1 MAKAGLNLEKVL
13 QAATTIVDA
22 EGLGCLTIAL
32 LATSLGVKPP
42 SLYNHIASLDRLKDA
57 LTHRAVLL
65 LLDNSRD
72 SLAGV
77 AGQEALNA
85 LGHSQRQFARE
96 HPGLW
101 AAMQLPLAGWNEA
114 TQNAADA
121 YLNLVLAVLR
131 GYGATGDNAV
141 HAARV
146 LRASLRGF
154 IDLEL
159 GGGFGLPQ
167 NVDVSFSILLKMMH
181 TSLKSYKNGVG
192 ETVRQK
198 QGSLG

>member
-1 MAKAGLNLEKVL
+1 MARAGLNLERVL
-13 QAATTIVDA
+13 QAAATIVDA
-22 EGLGCLTIAL
+22 EGLECLTIAQ

-42 SLYNHIASLDRLKDA
+42 SLYNHVASLDRLKDA

-65 LLDNSRD
+65 LLDSSRD

-77 AGQEALNA
+77 AGQDALNA
-85 LGHSQRQFARE
+85 LGHSQRQFARA

-101 AAMQLPLAGWNEA
+101 ATMQLPITGWGEA
-114 TQNAADA
+114 TQSAADA
-121 YLNLVLAVLR
+121 YLSLVLAVLR
-131 GYGATGDNAV
+131 GYGATGDSAV

-146 LRASLRGF
+146 IRASLRGF

-167 NVDVSFSILLKMMH
+167 DVDVSFSILLKMMH
-181 TSLKSYKNGVG
+181 TSLKSYKT
-192 ETVRQK
+192 E
-198 QGSLG
+198 LGKRSRKK

>member
-1 MAKAGLNLEKVL
+1 MARAGLNLERVL
-13 QAATTIVDA
+13 QAATTIADS
-22 EGLGCLTIAL
+22 EGLECLTIAL

-42 SLYNHIASLDRLKDA
+42 SLYNHVASLDRLKDE

-65 LLDNSRD
+65 LLDSSRD

-77 AGQEALNA
+77 AGQDALNA
-85 LGHSQRQFARE
+85 LGHSQRQFAKE

-101 AAMQLPLAGWNEA
+101 AAMQLPLASWSEA
-114 TQNAADA
+114 THKAADA
-121 YLNLVLAVLR
+121 YLGLVLAVLR

-167 NVDVSFSILLKMMH
+167 DVDVSFSILLKMMH
-181 TSLKSYKNGVG
+181 TSLKSYKNGNG
-192 ETVRQK
+192 EPVREEER
-198 QGSLG
+198 SLG